1 MTAICPNA
9 QVEFDLLHRV
19 RYYIMDIHDPTLEI
33 DRLGIVLGKDP
44 DVRDE
49 ERLFHELL
57 VEERAAYR
65 IDRLLGQSNE
75 RWA

>member
-1 MTAICPNA
+1 
-9 QVEFDLLHRV
+9 
-19 RYYIMDIHDPTLEI
+19 MDIHDPTLEI